1 MNAPIA
7 QWIRALACGAKGRWF
22 ESSWAHHV
30 INFLGRNLNVAD
42 ALGGL
47 AEWSMALVSK
57 TNG

>member
-1 MNAPIA
+1 MD
-7 QWIRALACGAKGRWF
+7 RALDCGSRGYKF
-22 ESSWAHHV
+22 ESCWAHHV
-30 INFLGRNLNVAD
+30 INFLERNLNVAD